1 MRRLVAGLA
10 VVLGVVAA
18 AGCGDQEA
26 AGPLDEA
33 LGYLPA
39 GAPFVVAI
47 DTDVEGSQYRA
58 LDRIASRFPFGEQAK
73 ESLRDSIADEEGVD
87 FERDVRPLLG
97 NPFVVGAPDARS
109 VSGDREEFVGAIQ
122 VRDQAKLKDLI
133 EKSKGREVDEHAGA
147 TIYRENDGDTY
158 AVNEDVLVFGSN
170 RRLLDSALDTRDGG
184 DGMSEDDFEQALEEL
199 PGDALLRLYA
209 DVEGLIDADPSAK
222 SAQRVKWVN
231 GLRTLG
237 MTAVVHDDSLE
248 IEYRLRTED
257 VSESDLP
264 IAPGDE
270 SPGVL
275 RRPGEVAVGIH
286 DLRRIVEFGE
296 AAGRAVD
303 PEGFDDYESG
313 KEQLDSLLGVNIDD
327 DVVAQLQGDTAVT
340 VAPDGAFSVRAELE
354 DPEGFRR
361 TLAKLADV
369 LPRVAGTLGS
379 GEFGLAEPRPGQPL
393 YRLTDSNGRNWFFG
407 VIDEVFVVAPRPALA
422 RQLASAT
429 LEQVPGARGS
439 VVSSADA
446 EQLAEAAVS
455 GFGTRFGLG
464 EELDLGEVTRPL
476 GDANSWTV
484 ASPDELRGR
493 TTLEI
498 D

>member
-1 MRRLVAGLA
+1 LA
-10 VVLGVVAA
+10 VALGMVAA
-18 AGCGDQEA
+18 AGCGEQEA
-26 AGPLDEA
+26 AGPLDEV

-47 DTDVEGSQYRA
+47 DTDLEGSQYRA

-73 ESLRDSIADEEGVD
+73 DSLRDSIADEEGVE

-109 VSGDREEFVGAIQ
+109 LSGDREEFVGAIQ
-122 VRDQAKLKDLI
+122 ARDQAKLEELV
-133 EKSKGREVDEHAGA
+133 EKSKGREVGDHAGA
-147 TIYRENDGDTY
+147 TIYREADGDTY
-158 AVNEDVLVFGSN
+158 AVNDDVLVFASD

-184 DGMSEDDFEQALEEL
+184 DGMTEDDFEQALEEL
-199 PGDALLRLYA
+199 PGEALIRLYA
-209 DVEGLIDADPSAK
+209 DIGGLIDADPSAR
-222 SAQRVKWVN
+222 SAQRVEWVN

-237 MTAVVHDDSLE
+237 MTGVVREDALD

-264 IAPGDE
+264 IAAGDE
-270 SPGVL
+270 SPGVI
-275 RRPGEVAVGIH
+275 RRPGEVAVAIR
-286 DLRRIVEFGE
+286 DLSRIVEFGE
-296 AAGRAVD
+296 AAGRAVN
-303 PEGFDDYESG
+303 PEGFEDYESG
-313 KEQLDSLLGVNIDD
+313 KEQINSLLGVNVDD

-354 DPEGFRR
+354 DPEAFER
-361 TLAKLADV
+361 TLAKIADV

-379 GEFGLAEPRPGQPL
+379 GEFGLAKPSPGQQL
-393 YRLTDSNGRNWFFG
+393 YRLTDSNGTSRFFG
-407 VIDEVFVVAPRPALA
+407 VVDEVFVLAPRPALA
-422 RQLASAT
+422 RQLASDT
-429 LEQVPGARGS
+429 PEQVPGARGS

-446 EQLAEAAVS
+446 EQLAEAGLS
-455 GFGTRFGLG
+455 SFGTRLGLG
-464 EELDLGEVTRPL
+464 DDLDLGEFTRPL
-476 GDANSWTV
+476 GEANSWAV